1 VVRTRRRS
9 GLVLLL
15 TLVAAAVLTG
25 RVYDARPGSGRAWLL
40 TYLLAA
46 ILVAGSLLSGGVP
59 VTHRRGK
66 RPVVRP
72 FLTALALWLAFLVGG
87 LVLRLL
93 PAFDHGVRQIL
104 TRASA
109 SGVLAVAAGLVVAAF
124 AEEVFYRG
132 AVFER
137 FRLPVLTATAFHVM
151 ATLPAGNVA
160 LSCAAAGLGVVLGLQ
175 RRTSGGWWVPAVTHA
190 SWSLLMVWFTPR

>member
-1 VVRTRRRS
+1 V
-9 GLVLLL
+9 VLLL

-25 RVYDARPGSGRAWLL
+25 KVYDARPGSGRAWLL

-46 ILVAGSLLSGGVP
+46 VLLAGSVLSGGLP
-59 VTHRRGK
+59 RAHRRGK
-66 RPVVRP
+66 HPVVRP

-87 LVLRLL
+87 FVLRLL
-93 PAFDHGVRQIL
+93 PVFDHGVRQIL

-109 SGVLAVAAGLVVAAF
+109 SGVLAVACGLVVAAF

-137 FRLPVLTATAFHVM
+137 FRTPVLTAVVFHVV
-151 ATLPAGNVA
+151 ATLPARNLA
-160 LSCAAAGLGVVLGLQ
+160 LSCAAVGLGLVLGLQ